1 MPLAELWGPE
11 CEERVAAGGVA
22 ALVEVVREHV
32 VDAPLDVVARAAALG
47 VAAPGS
53 AGGASSRLRWG

>member
-32 VDAPLDVVARAAALG
+32 VAPLDELARAAAL
-47 VAAPGS
+47 ASPGR
-53 AGGASSRLRWG
+53 ARGWTIWRCRWG